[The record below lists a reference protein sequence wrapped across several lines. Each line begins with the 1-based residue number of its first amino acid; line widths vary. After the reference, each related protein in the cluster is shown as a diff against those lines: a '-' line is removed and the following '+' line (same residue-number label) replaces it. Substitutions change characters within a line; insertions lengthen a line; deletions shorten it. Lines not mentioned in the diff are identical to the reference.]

1 MWQRSLSE
9 IVFKTLLPRR
19 MQLDSLDK
27 NVRMRNC
34 LAAATPASSAA
45 ATASAGA
52 AAAERKYHRYR
63 STIRQFLISIGF

>member
-1 MWQRSLSE
+1 
-9 IVFKTLLPRR
+9 

-52 AAAERKYHRYR
+52 AAAETKRRRPAAFVAQKR
-63 STIRQFLISIGF
+63 SDCQARRMA